1 MNHITKIAKMVAEI
15 VIGEMA
21 EKQTMTDIEQTTKN
35 VLHEIGQ
42 KVVEQVLAA
51 SETPYPLQSSS
62 CECGEEANYIRKRQG
77 TFYTLFGKVKAKRA
91 YYLCAGCHTGH
102 YPLDRALGLRPNGLS
117 AELTRLVAM
126 TGVQLPFRAGRDLFE
141 TLTLVSV
148 SDQAMGKATQM
159 VGRIVKAEEKKWQ
172 QKIEEEQF
180 LLKIRRENKAPLR
193 LYGAIDATKVHIR
206 DDESHRWRDLKIGSW
221 FEARG
226 KPPASADGQWSIQ
239 AENIH
244 YYTDICQA
252 TEFGALFWSTGVA
265 HNAHLAREL
274 IILGD
279 GAEWIWNLVGEHF
292 PKAIQI
298 LDWFHASEHLMP
310 VAQAVFSTPSEQS
323 AWVDQMKQ
331 LMWVGD
337 VAAVVEAIDQLALSC
352 SNDILR
358 TTANYFDFHQER
370 MCYAHFRKQGY
381 QIGSGTI
388 ESAAKQIGMMRMKVP
403 GAIWNEA
410 NACIVA
416 KARAAYLSD
425 RWNSLPLAV

>member
-1 MNHITKIAKMVAEI
+1 MNNITKIAKMVAEI
-15 VIGEMA
+15 VEEEMK
-21 EKQTMTDIEQTTKN
+21 EDLTMTMIEQTTKS
-35 VLHEIGQ
+35 VLHEIGRE
-42 KVVEQVLAA
+42 VVTQVL
-51 SETPYPLQSSS
+51 ETRESGYPAETTP
-62 CECGEEANYIRKRQG
+62 CRCGEEARYIRRRQG
-77 TFYTLFGKVKAKRA
+77 TFHTLFGKVKAKRF
-91 YYLCAGCHTGH
+91 YYLCECCREGH
-102 YPLDRALGLRPNGLS
+102 YPLDQALGLHPNALS
-117 AELTRLVAM
+117 AELRRLVAM

-148 SDQAMGKATQM
+148 SDQAMGKATQV
-159 VGRIVKAEEKKWQ
+159 VGSIVETEEKKWQ
-172 QKIEEEQF
+172 QQIEDEQF
-180 LLKIRRENKAPLR
+180 LLKIKRENKPPLR

-226 KPPASADGQWSIQ
+226 KPPTSSDGQWSIQ

-244 YYTDICQA
+244 YYTDICKA
-252 TEFGALFWSTGVA
+252 TEFGTLFWSSGVA
-265 HNAHLAREL
+265 HNAHLAQEL

-310 VAQAVFSTPSEQS
+310 VAQAAFSTHSEQ
-323 AWVDQMKQ
+323 APWVAQMKQ
-331 LMWVGD
+331 LMWVGQIET
-337 VAAVVEAIDQLALSC
+337 VIETIDQLALSC
-352 SNDILR
+352 SDDILR
-358 TTANYFDFHQER
+358 TTANYFDYHKER
-370 MCYAHFRKQGY
+370 MRYAHFRKQGY

-410 NACIVA
+410 NARIVA

-425 RWNSLPLAV
+425 RWATLPLAV